1 MSKVNG
7 GGGAIERVARSLYEM
22 VNSDDDSDG
31 EIEFMPQP
39 HAAAASASAGAFRP
53 TTRLPHRR
61 GTNATRAARV
71 VHRNNRSST
80 NAAAGGGSHSAS
92 SSPAK
97 SNNSCSPRRDSN
109 QRIKELVLSQF
120 DLIKKQ
126 SDDIV
131 RKDQQLRDL
140 QRDNE
145 KLKARLKLLELK
157 NVEHEKKTKLR
168 PPGRHTQSTETEL
181 RDCVDKDLNVQRT
194 PPAADF
200 ATKEEAQASSSKRQ
214 KRRSALAPAA
224 TVAGSSVPKTKR
236 AKSSSSQS
244 EEEAKTARSPE
255 FVSAARPF
263 FVLEGE
269 DFVKREKE
277 EVKSILRF
285 AEVPGWREKTVPA
298 ATSRTTSAAA
308 SEATDDD
315 SYLKRHGKP
324 ELEERRRKRW
334 DMQRIREQRH
344 IERLK
349 ARYDQAN
356 AATAVAAPAATK
368 PPALPARTPV
378 ACKGKGGDR
387 CCQLGACL
395 LEGGRTLMNDPLGIT
410 HVHVLTP
417 AEERENSK
425 KGDDVPV
432 SVFGHR
438 IPELTSSSS
447 SSTAT
452 GKAGGHFQLPWT
464 KSAG

>member
-1 MSKVNG
+1 MSKVNS
-7 GGGAIERVARSLYEM
+7 AAATIERVARSLYEM
-22 VNSDDDSDG
+22 VEDDDDSDG

-39 HAAAASASAGAFRP
+39 HSAGGLPRLP
-53 TTRLPHRR
+53 RLPHRR
-61 GTNATRAARV
+61 GANATRAARV
-71 VHRNNRSST
+71 VHRNNRSS
-80 NAAAGGGSHSAS
+80 NAAGGGSLSAS

-97 SNNSCSPRRDSN
+97 SGGGGGGGGSCSPRRDSN

-168 PPGRHTQSTETEL
+168 PPGKHTQATETEL
-181 RDCVDKDLNVQRT
+181 RDCVDKHLNVASAQQQT
-194 PPAADF
+194 PPAAAADF
-200 ATKEEAQASSSKRQ
+200 ATKQEAQTSAAKRQ
-214 KRRSALAPAA
+214 KRRSAPAPAA
-224 TVAGSSVPKTKR
+224 IAAASAPKAKR
-236 AKSSSSQS
+236 AKSSGQS
-244 EEEAKTARSPE
+244 EEVSKSAKSPE
-255 FVSAARPF
+255 FVGAARPF

-269 DFVKREKE
+269 EFVRREKE

-285 AEVPGWREKTVPA
+285 AEVPGWREKTVPVA
-298 ATSRTTSAAA
+298 ASRTSGAA
-308 SEATDDD
+308 SEPTDDD
-315 SYLKRHGKP
+315 AYLKRHGKP

-356 AATAVAAPAATK
+356 AATAVAVAAPKTLV
-368 PPALPARTPV
+368 PPKA
-378 ACKGKGGDR
+378 ACKGRGGDR
-387 CCQLGACL
+387 CCELGACL
-395 LEGGRTLMNDPLGIT
+395 LEEGGRTLMNDPLGIT

-417 AEERENSK
+417 AGEELQCS
-425 KGDDVPV
+425 GDDDVPV
-432 SVFGHR
+432 SAFGHR
-438 IPELTSSSS
+438 IPELAAASTKSS
-447 SSTAT
+447 
-452 GKAGGHFQLPWT
+452 KAGHFQLPWT
-464 KSAG
+464 KSSSNSAG